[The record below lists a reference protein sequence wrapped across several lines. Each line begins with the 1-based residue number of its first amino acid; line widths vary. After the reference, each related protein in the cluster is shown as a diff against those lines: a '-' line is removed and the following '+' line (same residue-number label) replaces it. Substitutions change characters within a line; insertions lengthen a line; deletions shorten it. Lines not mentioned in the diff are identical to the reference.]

1 MYTAASWVYICQD
14 TDETVTKGWGGGGL
28 KWHHVVHLHQSNVL
42 KTRMRH
48 WQGDVVVD
56 EGWWEEGV
64 CGGGG
69 GGGEGGITV

>member
-1 MYTAASWVYICQD
+1 MYLCQD
-14 TDETVTKGWGGGGL
+14 TCETLVGGQTGWL
-28 KWHHVVHLHQSNVL
+28 KWHHMVHLHQSNVL
-42 KTRMRH
+42 KTQMRY

-69 GGGEGGITV
+69 VEGGITV